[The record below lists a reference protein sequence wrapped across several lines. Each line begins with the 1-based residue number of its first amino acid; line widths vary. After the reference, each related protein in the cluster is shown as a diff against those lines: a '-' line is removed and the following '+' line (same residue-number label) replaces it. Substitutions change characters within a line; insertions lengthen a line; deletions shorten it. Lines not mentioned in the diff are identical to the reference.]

1 MPQYRKYIYSGDVLE
16 VEEYF
21 SPRKAGKTLPRG
33 RNKNL
38 TREQQAEW
46 NLIRARKNL
55 ARLINTNFG
64 EGDLFISLT
73 HRKAVSE
80 EKGKKEL
87 SKFFRRVREYR
98 KRHKLP
104 ELKYIG
110 VTECGELGREH
121 HHVVMSAHDIEHI
134 SKLWKLG
141 RVITSKLEPGGDYT
155 GLANYITK
163 ETAERYKNRWCA
175 SRNLEKPR
183 VVRREVMRKAAESR
197 RNSLKA
203 PKGYTVV
210 MFNRYFSY
218 ETGEMLYLKAIRN
231 GGYDYAFGDDCERCQ
246 GQKE

>member
-1 MPQYRKYIYSGDVLE
+1 MPNYRRYIYSGDVLE
-16 VEEYF
+16 IEEYF
-21 SPRKAGKTLPRG
+21 SPRKAGDTISRG

-38 TREQQAEW
+38 TREQQAEC
-46 NLIRARKNL
+46 NLIRARKQL
-55 ARLINTNFG
+55 SRLVNTNFG
-64 EGDLFISLT
+64 IGDLFITLT

-80 EKGKKEL
+80 EVGKKEL
-87 SKFFRRVREYR
+87 AKFFRRVREYR
-98 KRHKLP
+98 KRHKMP
-104 ELKYIG
+104 ELKYVG

-183 VVRREVMRKAAESR
+183 VVRREISAKRK
-197 RNSLKA
+197 NITA
-203 PKGYTVV
+203 PKGYKIV
-210 MFNRYFSY
+210 MFNRYFSVK
-218 ETGEMLYLKAIRN
+218 TGETVYLKAIKI
-231 GGYDYAFGDDCERCQ
+231 GGYDYAYGNGSEKDE
-246 GQKE
+246 E